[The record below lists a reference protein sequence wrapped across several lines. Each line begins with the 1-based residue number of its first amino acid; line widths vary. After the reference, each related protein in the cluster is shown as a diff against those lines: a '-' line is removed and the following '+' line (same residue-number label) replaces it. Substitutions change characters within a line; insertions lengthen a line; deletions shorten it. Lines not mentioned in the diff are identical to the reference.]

1 MVLLLVVKT
10 MLTESVYYTFR
21 LKFKKVYEMV
31 DETNSQATN
40 SNVQTADDGYE
51 YEYIELAEGEE
62 LPEDAEYEYEY
73 VEVPVED
80 DAQTVENGGNIASAQ
95 GEFVS
100 AQTAEDV
107 SDTTTDIPEF
117 LKEPQ
122 DNLQGH
128 VVYEPEGD
136 VSVSAQEIVEEPH
149 FEVNQP
155 VDDAKYFENGVSDES
170 EVSYEPQKN
179 DDAKIPDFLSDA
191 DDKISLDDILDD
203 DSPLQNANQ
212 IVENGISDDEFE
224 KELFGTPEPDL
235 HLDDVDDLKMG
246 DSLAEQNNV
255 ALGENVQENYAM
267 ESENVSGGAD
277 GAQISAVENSEPEV
291 APELVAEEAAPMP
304 EPEVAPEPVAEEA
317 APMPEPEAAPEPVA
331 EEAAPM
337 PEPEVAP
344 EPVAEEA
351 APMPEPKAA
360 PEPVAE
366 EAAPMPEPEAVPEPV
381 AEEVTPMPE
390 PEAAPESVTE
400 EAVPM
405 PEPEVAPELVT
416 EEAAPMPEPEVAPEP
431 VAEEA
436 APMPEPEAAL
446 EPVSEEAAP
455 MPEPEA
461 APEPVS
467 EAVAP
472 MPEPEVAPEP
482 VAEAVAPMPEPE
494 VAPEPVVEAVAP
506 MAEPE
511 VAPEPVAEV
520 REEQVAVREEILPQ
534 EKVLPESQD
543 YQAPQTD
550 SSVEVSEPRDEQVSV
565 SGLVE
570 ENVPIIA
577 APMTAVQSDVKTSEQ
592 AFQSVDEQPVQV
604 SLYDMSD
611 EDCASLCSVAFPF
624 NKNSGFR
631 GFQADEK
638 VYNLVIEDIDINQHE
653 ENDWSLIIFDDYRVR
668 LNPNEKELILPK
680 GDNTVRYAKIM
691 KSGKTKLELFNE
703 EKYNFMAPTE
713 EFVKIR
719 GHYIYGNIA
728 NNSKLIVKDFVNIS
742 LADKLGKQ
750 ITFNKPVSGLLTGP
764 KAAKLYFSDVRSVI
778 VPNAIQ
784 LRKDEERERS
794 KAARWYSGSSDDK
807 CFEFDAKSQISEFNG
822 TDECK
827 IIHVNVG
834 ISHYGWNITF
844 DNGLFMS
851 FRDLLEYQ
859 TRYGQ
864 LPDSSGVITH
874 GQQTLKF
881 TNVEKIVIYEAAQYF
896 TYG

>member
-10 MLTESVYYTFR
+10 MLTESVYYVFR
-21 LKFKKVYEMV
+21 LQFKKVCEMV
-31 DETNSQATN
+31 DKTNSQATS
-40 SNVQTADDGYE
+40 SNVQTTDDGYE

-80 DAQTVENGGNIASAQ
+80 DVQVAENSENIVPAQEEFVQEQTVEN
-95 GEFVS
+95 VS
-100 AQTAEDV
+100 TDG
-107 SDTTTDIPEF
+107 SDIPTF
-117 LKEPQ
+117 LTEPQ
-122 DNLQGH
+122 EDAQAE

-155 VDDAKYFENGVSDES
+155 VDDAKSFENGVSDES

-277 GAQISAVENSEPEV
+277 GAQISAVENSEPEAVPEPVAEEAAQMPEPEVALEPVAEEVAPMPEPEV

-304 EPEVAPEPVAEEA
+304 EPEVAPELVAEEA

-331 EEAAPM
+331 EEA
-337 PEPEVAP
+337 
-344 EPVAEEA
+344 
-351 APMPEPKAA
+351 
-360 PEPVAE
+360 
-366 EAAPMPEPEAVPEPV
+366 
-381 AEEVTPMPE
+381 
-390 PEAAPESVTE
+390 
-400 EAVPM
+400 VPM
-405 PEPEVAPELVT
+405 PEPEVV
-416 EEAAPMPEPEVAPEP
+416 PEP
-431 VAEEA
+431 VA
-436 APMPEPEAAL
+436 
-446 EPVSEEAAP
+446 V
-455 MPEPEA
+455 
-461 APEPVS
+461 
-467 EAVAP
+467 AVAS

-494 VAPEPVVEAVAP
+494 VVPEPVAEAVAPMAEPEVAPEPVVEAVAP
-506 MAEPE
+506 MMEPEVVPEPVVEAVAPMPEPEVVPEPVAEAVAPMPEPE

-592 AFQSVDEQPVQV
+592 SFQSIDEQPVQV

-611 EDCASLCSVAFPF
+611 EDCVSLCSVAFPF

-638 VYNLVIEDIDINQHE
+638 VYNLVIEDIDVNQHE